1 MTLQLQ
7 NIDRV
12 PGGTAQSKPLSDL
25 DHKAAEGLY
34 GAFVKRAL
42 DVFLV
47 VISLPVVLPT
57 IALLAIC
64 LLLQG
69 TLPFYSQK
77 RIGRNGKTFRIW
89 KLRTMVRG
97 ADAALARHL
106 DANPMARRE
115 WDSTQKLKNDP
126 RITRFG
132 RILRKTS
139 LDELPQL
146 WNVIN
151 GTMSLVGPRP
161 ILPEQQKYYY
171 GGAYYQMRPGI
182 TGYWQIS
189 DRNNCSFVGRVAH
202 DEEYYRNLSLKND
215 LDTLRKTVSV
225 VLKAT
230 GH

>member
-12 PGGTAQSKPLSDL
+12 PGGTAQSKALSDL

-34 GAFVKRAL
+34 GSFFKRAL
-42 DVFLV
+42 DIFLV
-47 VISLPVVLPT
+47 AISLPVILPT
-57 IALLAIC
+57 ITLLALC

-77 RIGRNGKTFRIW
+77 RIGRNGEIFRIW
-89 KLRTMVRG
+89 KLRTMVRN
-97 ADAALARHL
+97 ASAELERHLEANPTARH
-106 DANPMARRE
+106 E

-161 ILPEQQKYYY
+161 ILPEQEKYYY
-171 GGAYYQMRPGI
+171 GSAYYRMRPGI

-215 LDTLRKTVSV
+215 VKTLKKTVSV
-225 VLKAT
+225 VLRAT